1 MCSIFRCWRW
11 KLYKVYERQKASLKV
26 ACTVSSHLHLENNA
40 YPSHLH
46 TVPMEGIST
55 WHTGDRLQRWHWA
68 PAPESGENRWIF
80 HQWVCN
86 VFMKEKREL
95 NQNIL
100 LSKPHPWG
108 RKITS
113 LLKVR
118 GTELMTKFLG
128 RKNDSLFGGMSSM
141 QRSPTCE
148 CWGSACV
155 PGHEEVSEIPQ
166 KCS

>member
-1 MCSIFRCWRW
+1 M
-11 KLYKVYERQKASLKV
+11 LTLKAV
-26 ACTVSSHLHLENNA
+26 Q
-40 YPSHLH
+40 
-46 TVPMEGIST
+46 ST
-55 WHTGDRLQRWHWA
+55 WKTKSKFKGSMHSEFSSAFRKQHSPVPPTHSAYGGNFYVAHRRPFTALTLGASTGVGREQMDLS
-68 PAPESGENRWIF
+68 PI
-80 HQWVCN
+80 WVCN

-108 RKITS
+108 RKITY
-113 LLKVR
+113 LLNVR

-128 RKNDSLFGGMSSM
+128 RKNDSLFGGRSSM